1 MFTPDFKFAA
11 RSAFA
16 LVVAI
21 ALSGCGNTLKRLS
34 QVGETPPL
42 SEIRNPTQTPNY
54 RPVSLPMPV
63 RNHVDSRPNS
73 LWRPGARAFF
83 RDQRA
88 AQVGDILTVLI
99 DIDDKAELNNT
110 TDRSR
115 TTTEN
120 DGITSA
126 LGVEGIV
133 DGLMPKDF
141 NRANPIN
148 ITGETKNMGSG
159 KIDRDE
165 NIEVKIAAVV
175 TQVLPNGN
183 LVIRG
188 NQEVRVNYEVRQL
201 SVAGVVRREDISSE
215 NKISYEK
222 IAEAR
227 IAYGGKGHLTDVQQ
241 PRYGTQILDI
251 IYPF

>member
-1 MFTPDFKFAA
+1 MFTFNSHFAA
-11 RSAFA
+11 RIAC
-16 LVVAI
+16 AI
-21 ALSGCGNTLKRLS
+21 ALALSLSGCGNTIKRLS
-34 QVGETPPL
+34 QVGEKPPL
-42 SEIRNPTQTPNY
+42 TEIQNPTQAPNY

-63 RNHVDSRPNS
+63 KKHVKSKPNS

-88 AQVGDILTVLI
+88 SQIGDILTVVI
-99 DIDDKAELNNT
+99 DIDDKAKLNNT
-110 TDRSR
+110 TDRTR

-126 LGVEGIV
+126 LGIEGII
-133 DGLMPKDF
+133 DGFMPKDF
-141 NRANPIN
+141 NRSNPIN
-148 ITGETKNMGSG
+148 LSGETQNKGTG

-165 NIEVKIAAVV
+165 KIEMKVAAIV

-183 LVIRG
+183 LVIRAK
-188 NQEVRVNYEVRQL
+188 QEVRVNYEVRELQ
-201 SVAGVVRREDISSE
+201 VTGVIRREDIASD

-222 IAEAR
+222 IAQAR
-227 IAYGGKGHLTDVQQ
+227 IAYGGRGHLSDVQQ
-241 PRYGTQILDI
+241 PRYGTQIFDI

>member
-1 MFTPDFKFAA
+1 MQTTNFAA
-11 RSAFA
+11 RGALA
-16 LVVAI
+16 LVLAI

-34 QVGETPPL
+34 QVGEKPPL
-42 SEIRNPTQTPNY
+42 TEIQNPTQAPHY

-63 RNHVDSRPNS
+63 RKHVESRPNS

-88 AQVGDILTVLI
+88 SQIGDILTVVI
-99 DIDDKAELNNT
+99 DINDKAELNNT
-110 TDRSR
+110 TDRTR

-141 NRANPIN
+141 NRSNPIN
-148 ITGETKNMGSG
+148 ITGETQNKGSG

-165 NIEVKIAAVV
+165 KIEVKVAAVV

-188 NQEVRVNYEVRQL
+188 NQEVRVNYEVRRL
-201 SVAGVVRREDISSE
+201 MVAGVVRREDIGSE

-227 IAYGGKGHLTDVQQ
+227 IAYGGEGHLSDVQQ
-241 PRYGTQILDI
+241 PRYGTQIFDI

>member
-1 MFTPDFKFAA
+1 M
-11 RSAFA
+11 
-16 LVVAI
+16 AI
-21 ALSGCGNTLKRLS
+21 GLGGCSNTVERLS
-34 QVGETPPL
+34 QVGEKPPL
-42 SEIRNPTQTPNY
+42 TEIQNPTQTPNY

-63 RNHVDSRPNS
+63 KTHAESRPNS
-73 LWRPGARAFF
+73 LWRTGARAFF

-88 AQVGDILTVLI
+88 GQVGDILTVVI

-110 TDRSR
+110 TDRTR

-120 DGITSA
+120 DEIGTVLGI
-126 LGVEGIV
+126 EGLI

-141 NRANPIN
+141 SRTNPIN
-148 ITGETKNMGSG
+148 VTGETQNKGSG

-165 NIEVKIAAVV
+165 EINVKVAAVV

-188 NQEVRVNYEVRQL
+188 RQEVRVNYEVREL
-201 SVAGVVRREDISSE
+201 SVTGIVRREDIGSD

-227 IAYGGKGHLTDVQQ
+227 IAYGGRGHLTDVQQ